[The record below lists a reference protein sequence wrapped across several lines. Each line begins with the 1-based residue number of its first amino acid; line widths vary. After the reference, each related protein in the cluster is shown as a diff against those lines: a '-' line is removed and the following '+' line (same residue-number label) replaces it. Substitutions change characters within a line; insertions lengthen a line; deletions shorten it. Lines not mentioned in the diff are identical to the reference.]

1 VAKLECKRKNR
12 EKYIYN
18 SFFECGE
25 IVYSIGFYHG
35 GERKGKYMKKIQK
48 IAILTAGG
56 DCPGLNPVIRAVTK
70 TAITKY
76 GLEVVGVRNGYYGLF
91 RGDFINLGL
100 EDVEDILTKGGT
112 ILHSSNKDN
121 LFNYPIKD
129 ENGNFVR
136 DENGKLVCSDQ
147 SDVAVEHLNAA
158 GIDALFILGGD
169 GSLTSA
175 RDFARKGVNVIG
187 IPKTIDNDLA
197 HTDYTFGFDTAISV
211 ATDGLERVR
220 TTGMSHHRIMVVEIM
235 GRGAGWM
242 ALHAGIAGAADVI
255 LIPEIPYDINK
266 VAEKIESDKKNGK
279 YFSIVAVSEG
289 AKALGGKQIVSKVI
303 EDSAD
308 SIRLGGVGAVVADQL
323 EKLTGSEARATTL
336 GHIQRGGSPT
346 SRDRILSSRY
356 GYAAVELCMN
366 GGFGR
371 MVALKGDKIVDVSLE
386 DVIGQKTKNVDPNG
400 EFVTLAKAMGIC
412 FGD

>member
-1 VAKLECKRKNR
+1 MN
-12 EKYIYN
+12 
-18 SFFECGE
+18 
-25 IVYSIGFYHG
+25 
-35 GERKGKYMKKIQK
+35 KIEK

-76 GLEVVGVRNGYYGLF
+76 GLEVVGVRNGYFGLYH
-91 RGDFINLGL
+91 GDFIKLGL
-100 EDVEDILTKGGT
+100 DDVEDILTKGGT

-121 LFNYPIKD
+121 LFQYPVKD
-129 ENGNFVR
+129 ENGNLVR
-136 DENGKLVCSDQ
+136 GEDGKLIYEDV
-147 SDVAVEHLNAA
+147 SDVAVENLNKA
-158 GIDALFILGGD
+158 GIDAIFILGGD

-266 VAEKIESDKKNGK
+266 VVEKINGDKAKGKN
-279 YFSIVAVSEG
+279 FSIVAVSEG
-289 AKALGGKQIVSKVI
+289 AKALNGKQVVLKVI

-308 SIRLGGVGAVVADQL
+308 SIRLGGIGAVIADQL
-323 EKLTGSEARATTL
+323 ERLTGSEARATTL
-336 GHIQRGGSPT
+336 GHIQRGGTPT

-400 EFVTLAKAMGIC
+400 ELVTLAKAMGIC

>member
-1 VAKLECKRKNR
+1 
-12 EKYIYN
+12 
-18 SFFECGE
+18 
-25 IVYSIGFYHG
+25 
-35 GERKGKYMKKIQK
+35 MKKIQK
-48 IAILTAGG
+48 VAILTAGG
-56 DCPGLNPVIRAVTK
+56 DCPGLNPVIRAVVK

-76 GLEVVGVRNGYYGLF
+76 GLEVMGVRHGYYGLYH
-91 RGDFINLGL
+91 GDFINLGL
-100 EDVEDILTKGGT
+100 EDVEEIITKGGT
-112 ILHSSNKDN
+112 ILYSSNKDN
-121 LFNYPIKD
+121 LFQYPVKD
-129 ENGNFVR
+129 ENGNLVR
-136 DENGKLVCSDQ
+136 DENGKLVYEDA
-147 SDVAVEHLNAA
+147 SDVAVENLNKA

-175 RDFARKGVNVIG
+175 RDFSRKGVKVVG

-197 HTDYTFGFDTAISV
+197 HTDYTFGFDTAVSV
-211 ATDGLERVR
+211 ATEGLDRVR

-242 ALHAGIAGAADVI
+242 TLHAGIAGAADAI
-255 LIPEIPYDINK
+255 LIPEIPYDIEK
-266 VAEKIESDKKNGK
+266 VAERIKKDKANGK
-279 YFSIVAVSEG
+279 EFSIVAVAEG
-289 AKALGGKQIVSKVI
+289 ARALDGKQVVSKII

-308 SIRLGGVGAVVADQL
+308 SIRLGGVGALVADQL

-336 GHIQRGGSPT
+336 GHTQRGGTPS

-356 GYAAVELCMN
+356 GYAAVELCMK

-400 EFVTLAKAMGIC
+400 EYVTLAKAMGVC